1 MHNYLYAGMAVI
13 FVIAAIYT
21 KLNPIPEPPCEKCG
35 KEVEDCNC
43 TMSLVRSS
51 IEYLDNI

>member
-1 MHNYLYAGMAVI
+1 MHTYLFI
-13 FVIAAIYT
+13 FMVVVFVLATIWARA
-21 KLNPIPEPPCEKCG
+21 NPIKEPPCEKCG

-43 TMSLVRSS
+43 FMSYTRDL